1 ALIRRITPRECLS
14 PPFMAAFM
22 SSVSCCF
29 RLMDHLLRDRECR
42 GRGWNPGTQKA
53 GHARACRLLLRY
65 GRPGPPSGSRVRSVQ
80 ALTLGDVARGTA
92 QLALHG
98 SCGLALAFLG
108 RLFVEL
114 ALAGLGQHA
123 GLFAGALE
131 AAERKLERFVLADFD
146 AGHGISGTQ

>member
-1 ALIRRITPRECLS
+1 LAASYWFTESLRCLTILSSTVMTAASSSSMRSSTSLCLIAALIRRITPRECLS

-53 GHARACRLLLRY
+53 GHARACRLLLRC

-98 SCGLALAFLG
+98 SCGLALAFL
-108 RLFVEL
+108 
-114 ALAGLGQHA
+114 
-123 GLFAGALE
+123 
-131 AAERKLERFVLADFD
+131 
-146 AGHGISGTQ
+146 